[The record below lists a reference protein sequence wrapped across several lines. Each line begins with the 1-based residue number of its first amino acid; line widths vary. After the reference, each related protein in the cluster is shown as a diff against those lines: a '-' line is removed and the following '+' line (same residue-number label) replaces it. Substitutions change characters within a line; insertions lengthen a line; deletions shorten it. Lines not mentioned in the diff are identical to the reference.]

1 MEEAAARPVH
11 IGIAVVVVIIASHN
25 HLHSKQPISPSF
37 SPSYLFRTYGYK
49 GPPPLLSLPPFPPC
63 PPVAAFLFP
72 AACAYQAGALSAPQQ
87 YSKPDTSN
95 WRWFS
100 PPLSL
105 PPSLWGHS
113 P

>member
-1 MEEAAARPVH
+1 MAGTETATAAYTYWHRRPRRAAA
-11 IGIAVVVVIIASHN
+11 VIIASHN

-37 SPSYLFRTYGYK
+37 LPSYLFQTRGYK
-49 GPPPLLSLPPFPPC
+49 GPPPACLLL
-63 PPVAAFLFP
+63 AAFPLHS
-72 AACAYQAGALSAPQQ
+72 AYQARALTAPQQ

-100 PPLSL
+100 LSL
-105 PPSLWGHS
+105 SSILPLWGHS